1 MHKIL
6 LIGDSLSMVRPDVG
20 VLYQD
25 TYVYQLQ
32 TQLKDSILINA
43 SVRANSSENALTANY
58 CYETLDAVDPD
69 LVIYFLGVVD
79 CMPRLFSRRERLFLR
94 LLMATKFLK
103 NLGKLII
110 AYRSKRRYALTR
122 KRLIQYVSIKSWG
135 DNLEKFLLKSSC
147 KVIFIN
153 IPYPG
158 KRLISRNY
166 QIEEIVDNYNTCLSE
181 QAKKYGALVVDF
193 NSLTKKSPHLL
204 LEDGYHISVEAHKLL
219 TGILL
224 ESITSSMN
232 SN

>member
-135 DNLEKFLLKSSC
+135 DNLEKFLLKSSF
-147 KVIFIN
+147 KFRWIKWPDPLRRGV
-153 IPYPG
+153 
-158 KRLISRNY
+158 
-166 QIEEIVDNYNTCLSE
+166 
-181 QAKKYGALVVDF
+181 
-193 NSLTKKSPHLL
+193 
-204 LEDGYHISVEAHKLL
+204 
-219 TGILL
+219 
-224 ESITSSMN
+224 
-232 SN
+232 